1 MTNKQNKAA
10 VIIPA
15 RLGSTRFPNKPLA
28 KILGVPMIE
37 LIYQHA
43 MGSLMAAE
51 VVVATCDQE
60 IMDLIHEHGGKA
72 IMTSAAHIRAT
83 DRTAE
88 ALLALEESEGV
99 SFEIVVMLQGDE
111 PTVSPAQ
118 IDSVIDA
125 LMADS
130 SIDVVN
136 LWGPISSR
144 EELNDPNCIKV
155 VADLNSEALY
165 FSRSPIPYGAEFNDP
180 SVGKQVCAIGF
191 RRDYLSK
198 YLALAP
204 TALEILES
212 VDMNRILQHGGKVK
226 LVKTEFLTQPVDE
239 PHDIPRVE
247 EILKGEKWHAE
258 IVLVKR

>member
-1 MTNKQNKAA
+1 MTDKQNMAA

-43 MGSLMAAE
+43 SGSHLASA
-51 VVVATCDQE
+51 VAVATCDPE
-60 IMDLIHEHGGKA
+60 IMALIQERGGKA
-72 IMTSAAHIRAT
+72 IMTSDAHTRAT

-88 ALLALEESEGV
+88 ALLILEESEGV

-118 IDSVIDA
+118 IDSVIEA
-125 LMADS
+125 LMSDK

-136 LWGPISSR
+136 LWGPMASV
-144 EELNDPNCIKV
+144 EELLDSNCIKV
-155 VADLNSEALY
+155 VADLNNDALY
-165 FSRSPIPYGAEFNDP
+165 FSRNPIPHGADFSDP

-191 RRDYLSK
+191 RRDYLLR

-204 TALEILES
+204 TSLEILES
-212 VDMNRILQHGGKVK
+212 VDMNRILQHGDKVK
-226 LVKTEFLTQPVDE
+226 LVKTDSATQPVDE

-247 EILKGEKWHAE
+247 EILNGEKWHAK
-258 IVLVKR
+258 IVWGEE